1 MLTTE
6 RGNLR
11 QESQKGGLYFLSLFF
26 ILGCTGF
33 SLLHGLSLV
42 VVSRDYSVV
51 VRVLLLKVASFVAE
65 HRL

>member
-1 MLTTE
+1 M
-6 RGNLR
+6 
-11 QESQKGGLYFLSLFF
+11 QEGKTALWPKIIIKNILKLSLFF

-51 VRVLLLKVASFVAE
+51 VRGLLLKVASFVAE